1 MIKAFDANGN
11 RSEAGS
17 IVFTTKSAEPEV
29 DIEAPTKPTE
39 IKANNITENSVE
51 LTWTASTDNIGVVGY
66 EVYNGETL
74 LATVTEGTSYKIS
87 GLEAGTEYSL
97 MIKALDA
104 AGNTSEAGIVV
115 FTTNKENNNSSN
127 GNEEKNNEGLL
138 PQTGG
143 TLPIGTSI
151 FSIITISLGILL
163 LKKKR

>member
-51 LTWTASTDNIGVVGY
+51 LTWTASTDNVGVVGY

-87 GLEAGTEYSL
+87 GLEAAKEYNL
-97 MIKALDA
+97 IIKALDA
-104 AGNTSEAGIVV
+104 AGNTSEAGTVV